1 MPPIGSWAVGTDE
14 FPRSER
20 KPLTVGVSG
29 EWRPVRTSFRIQ
41 DKSRSEGRLFG
52 SQGQMPPI
60 RLEAVCEQTSFHARD
75 GTRPK
80 RRPSGSRG
88 RMRSTHSQQAGAGC
102 FDPPVSDRDHPSF
115 VWESGAGSGSPP
127 PPLGER
133 TRIAC
138 NTYSVPY
145 KGKTLKKRLSPKSV
159 NTLIHQCVTFY
170 IFLIFQYLSLWK
182 SVFSRN

>member
-20 KPLTVGVSG
+20 KPLTGGVSG
-29 EWRPVRTSFRIQ
+29 EWRPARTSFRIQ

-60 RLEAVCEQTSFHARD
+60 RSEAVCEQTSFHAQD
-75 GTRPK
+75 ETRPK
-80 RRPSGSRG
+80 RRSSGSRG

-102 FDPPVSDRDHPSF
+102 FDPPVSNRDHPLF
-115 VWESGAGSGSPP
+115 VRGSGAGSSSPP
-127 PPLGER
+127 PPLVE
-133 TRIAC
+133 TACITC
-138 NTYSVPY
+138 NTYSVSY
-145 KGKTLKKRLSPKSV
+145 KGKTLKKRLSPKSL
-159 NTLIHQCVTFY
+159 NTLIHSYVTFY

-182 SVFSRN
+182 SVFSHN